1 MEHRSGIQDIPLFC
15 TPAENGNKAC
25 FDKVQ
30 SLLMSPIVQTL
41 YRGSDMVSIL
51 ASLKDAILP
60 EPVELSDK
68 DEKSKLK
75 TKRWNLYVEE

>member
-1 MEHRSGIQDIPLFC
+1 
-15 TPAENGNKAC
+15 
-25 FDKVQ
+25 
-30 SLLMSPIVQTL
+30 
-41 YRGSDMVSIL
+41 MVSIL